1 MYAEISVSI
10 TCVNKMIN
18 FERNELTLF
27 FTSYQD

>member
-18 FERNELTLF
+18 FERNELTLYF
-27 FTSYQD
+27 LQD